1 MDTNKIAEMIYTD
14 LREAVTAISEARGLA
29 GFGLVIPMV
38 LARVE
43 ETRGNVSALTGEEK
57 KDVAV
62 KVLNKFIN
70 LPVLPEW
77 AEAKAISWV
86 VEWFILFFNR
96 GFGQRW
102 LATVKGFNLG
112 V

>member
-1 MDTNKIAEMIYTD
+1 VDTNKVAEMIYNE
-14 LREAVTAISEARGLA
+14 LREVVEAISKAQGLK

-43 ETRGNVSALTGEEK
+43 EARGNVSALTAEEK

-77 AEAKAISWV
+77 AEAKVISLAI
-86 VEWFILFFNR
+86 EWFVGFFNR
-96 GFGQRW
+96 SFGHGW
-102 LATVKGFNLG
+102 LANLKGINLG
-112 V
+112 L

>member
-1 MDTNKIAEMIYTD
+1 MDTNKIAEMLYTE
-14 LREAVTAISEARGLA
+14 LREVVTAISEAKGLA

-43 ETRGNVSALTGEEK
+43 EARGSVSALTGEEK

-77 AEAKAISWV
+77 AEAKVIGLA
-86 VEWFILFFNR
+86 VEWFINFFNR
-96 GFGQRW
+96 SFGQGW